1 MQNEH
6 ATYLNLEDRK
16 GDMTMN
22 NEPIEKNR
30 KPAVSDKSKTD
41 VTRSELAKV
50 RISPKLVGTSNR
62 ISKLRARQIAVSPL
76 QKRYT
81 TQLGE
86 ALKPFREQ
94 YATHFEE
101 ALKPFREQNAARCRE
116 LLKVVQGQNQ
126 PFESVAISNLS
137 LPKIDS
143 INFEIPV
150 FSNQFSASLD
160 VIGEALDNFLGSVN
174 KTIPLEAFNLFKGLT
189 KKIPENLIE
198 VGSSIAAEQAVK
210 MAKRDGIPLYAVP
223 RMSTVLELV
232 EADNGASRR
241 EILVKYQES
250 IFEDCENVLGEISS
264 EYAVEKKFFILAG
277 LKALKNGHVE
287 AAQALFTNTLDTVH
301 QNFWGPDKQK
311 RTVIS
316 NHKEGDELP
325 QLIKNMN
332 FLDMFVFA
340 PIWNSHMKF
349 FGHAGEEPPAEYSR
363 HASVHGVSHRQYK
376 LENCIQVLMLATSL
390 LVYVDNIKKS
400 SES

>member
-6 ATYLNLEDRK
+6 ATYLNLEGRK
-16 GDMTMN
+16 GDMIMN
-22 NEPIEKNR
+22 NEPVEENS

-41 VTRSELAKV
+41 VMRSRSAKIHISSELL
-50 RISPKLVGTSNR
+50 RTSNR
-62 ISKLRARQIAVSPL
+62 ISEIFYARKIPVL
-76 QKRYT
+76 Q
-81 TQLGE
+81 E
-86 ALKPFREQ
+86 ALKPFQGQ

-116 LLKVVQGQNQ
+116 LIKVVQKQNW
-126 PFESVAISNLS
+126 FIDSAAIQNLS
-137 LPKIDS
+137 LSKIDS

-150 FSNQFSASLD
+150 FNNQFSASLD
-160 VIGEALDNFLGSVN
+160 VIGEVIDNFLGSVN
-174 KTIPLEAFNLFKGLT
+174 KTIPLEVFNLFKGLP

-198 VGSSIAAEQAVK
+198 VGSSITIEQVLK
-210 MAKRDGIPLYAVP
+210 VAKRDGIPLYAVP

-250 IFEDCENVLGEISS
+250 IFEDCENVLNKISS
-264 EYAVEKKFFILAG
+264 EYALEKKFFILAG

-301 QNFWGPDKQK
+301 QNFWGLNKQT
-311 RTVIS
+311 RTAIS

-363 HASVHGVSHRQYK
+363 HASVHGVSRRQYK
-376 LENCIQVLMLATSL
+376 LENCIQALMLVTSL
-390 LVYVDNIKKS
+390 LIYVDNIKKS